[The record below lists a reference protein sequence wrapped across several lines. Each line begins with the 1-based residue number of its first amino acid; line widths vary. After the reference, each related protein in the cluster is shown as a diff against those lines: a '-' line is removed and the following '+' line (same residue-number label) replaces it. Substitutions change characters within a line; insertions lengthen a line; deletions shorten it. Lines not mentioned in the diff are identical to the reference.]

1 MAVPQATLPQMTG
14 SPVVNARMYSA
25 TPSVKADW
33 TKLLA
38 WVLHHAGLPW
48 PVIDYDAPA
57 PLAKL
62 WARDDLGLAMM
73 CGLPFAQQSH
83 ALPLP
88 HGNRPLTLI
97 AAPLPSP
104 ARYGGEP
111 VYFTDIVVRAD
122 APYRTLQD
130 TFGGV
135 VGYTLAD
142 SLSGGVALRHHL
154 NSFRTAQRPR
164 LYRAAV
170 GNLIHARG
178 VIEALVAGRID
189 VGPLDS
195 YYHDLLR
202 RHEPGFAAQVRTL
215 CSTPV
220 LPIPPLVATA
230 ALPAV
235 TVKRLRA
242 GLLATASATALKPLM
257 ERLLLAGFAFPEP
270 ADYRSLAVMADAPN
284 IPFEEL

>member
-1 MAVPQATLPQMTG
+1 
-14 SPVVNARMYSA
+14 MYSA
-25 TPSVKADW
+25 TPPVKADW
-33 TKLLA
+33 TRLLA
-38 WVLHHAGLPW
+38 WVLDHAGLPW

-57 PLAKL
+57 PLAAL

-83 ALPLP
+83 APAALQGP
-88 HGNRPLTLI
+88 RALTLI

-104 ARYGGEP
+104 PRYGGKP

-122 APYRTLQD
+122 APSRTLED

-142 SLSGGVALRHHL
+142 SLSGGVALLHHL

-164 LYRAAV
+164 LYRAAL

-202 RHEPGFAAQVRTL
+202 RHEPGFAALVRTVA
-215 CSTPV
+215 STPA

-230 ALPAV
+230 AVSGDTV
-235 TVKRLRA
+235 TRLRA